1 MHINTECAKVQ
12 TSKQFFSYIVV
23 KLTGNSLPYVNKYM
37 FLLKNNRTSG
47 KFKIFDKI
55 SKFNFKMIHNV
66 NYMKLHIFFI
76 IQYVKIFNSNIII
89 PQKCNIKLLTRE
101 VIQHMFLKFVH
112 INIIILLSIKTPL

>member
-1 MHINTECAKVQ
+1 MLN
-12 TSKQFFSYIVV
+12 
-23 KLTGNSLPYVNKYM
+23 GNSLPYVNKYM
-37 FLLKNNRTSG
+37 FLLKNNRKSG

-55 SKFNFKMIHNV
+55 LKFNFKMIHNV
-66 NYMKLHIFFI
+66 NYMRLYIFFI